1 MTGGFVDRIEE
12 SRVLTAFAGR
22 LLRGSGGMLAVEG
35 HAGTGKSELIKEFER
50 TQAGPRMVMARCH
63 GQDGAENSYG
73 PISDLLTRAAT
84 QQSVRGRWRR
94 HAAPLLR
101 AAPQLLELVPTVGP
115 ALRAGVEAVQHRG
128 DGESEDVLL
137 GQTGR
142 VARVLADA
150 LVSAARDRGPL
161 LCVID
166 DAERID
172 PSSCLVLDYL
182 SEQLPTVPLGIILVH
197 RSTVW
202 ETEGHPLISLLR
214 QFRSRRQLQTIRLQ
228 RLPASAVAQYAR
240 RRGETGTDEEVLAR
254 VDSLVGGHA
263 LLLVQLMDLRQEN
276 ATKAGTLNLDDN
288 TLDAVDAV
296 VCERLD
302 LLPPDARHLLE
313 IAAIQGTVF
322 STSIVR
328 EVSGLGDEE
337 VGALLGD
344 VERRGD
350 LIEAV
355 STPIAPEPTEAG
367 RYRFAHGMLQL
378 LLYRRQNDHQRRNR
392 HRAIASALERLG
404 EGAAATVE
412 PLQLARHH
420 RGAGDARKAAEYS
433 YLAAQ
438 RMARSGSALTEVSV
452 LCARALSD
460 LRAAP
465 DGPDTDRWAL
475 RVLELLLVA
484 SESSWQAAEDAEAGV
499 LGLAEEAARTAQR
512 IGEPRL
518 QARAAFLYGKILL
531 HTQGVTTSTS
541 VLHTALE
548 RAEAD
553 DGLPE
558 ASPERFL
565 LMTEYGAQLTQR
577 DLAAGLR
584 LMRRADL
591 LRQTLASWSN
601 WVNDPVTAL
610 VERQLDKQFGVSAL
624 DAGDLGNAHQRLTQS
639 VEQLRIRAVAD
650 ELHPALNYLA
660 QTLIAMGEY
669 ARAEAA
675 LHEALDLVRTPG
687 PSAWRAYHRSLLG
700 RAFLLDDKGEQALHL
715 LRSAADEC
723 DRTQIVSIGPL
734 VHNYLAEALIV
745 LGAGDRRRL
754 AEAEEISV
762 ATADACRAA
771 GTLRSEVTA
780 WSLVG
785 RARLLLG
792 SLDSARHAGEQAV
805 TLLQQAGGHLPAV
818 TAEEIYYHHSRTL
831 TALGETA
838 DGLRLLRAAN
848 EEIQRKA
855 ATLNPNARARF
866 LTAVAL
872 NRAVAENLAA
882 HQPEGQPN
890 GLNTAAAD

>member
-1 MTGGFVDRIEE
+1 MGALMTGGFVDRIEE

-22 LLRGSGGMLAVEG
+22 LMRGSGGMLAVEG

-50 TQAGPRMVMARCH
+50 TQAGPRVVMARCH

-73 PISDLLTRAAT
+73 PISDLLTRAAPEHGA
-84 QQSVRGRWRR
+84 RGRWRR
-94 HAAPLLR
+94 RAAPLLR

-128 DGESEDVLL
+128 GSESEDVLL
-137 GQTGR
+137 GQAGR
-142 VARVLADA
+142 VARALADA
-150 LVSAARDRGPL
+150 LVSAARDHGPL

-214 QFRSRRQLQTIRLQ
+214 KFRSRRQVQTIRLK

-240 RRGETGTDEEVLAR
+240 GRGETGTDEEVLAR
-254 VDSLVGGHA
+254 VDSLVGGHP

-276 ATKAGTLNLDDN
+276 ATKAETLNVDDN

-296 VCERLD
+296 VRERLD
-302 LLPPDARHLLE
+302 LLPPDARRLLE
-313 IAAIQGTVF
+313 IAATQGTVF
-322 STSIVR
+322 SASVVR
-328 EVSGLGDEE
+328 EVSGLSDDE
-337 VGALLGD
+337 VWALLGE

-355 STPIAPEPTEAG
+355 STPIAQEPTEAG
-367 RYRFAHGMLQL
+367 RYRFSHGILQL
-378 LLYRRQNDHQRRNR
+378 LLYRHQNGHQRRNR
-392 HRAIASALERLG
+392 HRAVASALERLG
-404 EGAAATVE
+404 EGAAATGDE
-412 PLQLARHH
+412 SLQLARHY

-438 RMARSGSALTEVSV
+438 RMARNGSALTEVSV

-465 DGPDTDRWAL
+465 VDPETDRWAL

-484 SESSWQAAEDAEAGV
+484 SESSWQAAEDAGAGV

-512 IGEPRL
+512 IGETTL
-518 QARAAFLYGKILL
+518 QARAAFLHGKILL
-531 HTQGVTTSTS
+531 HTQGVTASTT
-541 VLHTALE
+541 VLHEALE
-548 RAEAD
+548 HAEAD

-558 ASPERFL
+558 ESPERFL
-565 LMTEYGAQLTQR
+565 LLAEYGAQLTQR
-577 DLAAGLR
+577 DLAAGLH

-591 LRQTLASWSN
+591 LRQTLASSSA

-624 DAGDLGNAHQRLTQS
+624 DAGDLGSAHQRLTVS

-660 QTLIAMGEY
+660 QTLTAMGEY
-669 ARAEAA
+669 ALAEGA

-700 RAFLLDDKGEQALHL
+700 RAFLLHDKGEQALRL

-734 VHNYLAEALIV
+734 VRNYLAEALIV

-754 AEAEEISV
+754 AEAEEMSV

-780 WSLVG
+780 WSLAG

-792 SLDSARHAGEQAV
+792 SVDPPGTPE
-805 TLLQQAGGHLPAV
+805 
-818 TAEEIYYHHSRTL
+818 
-831 TALGETA
+831 
-838 DGLRLLRAAN
+838 
-848 EEIQRKA
+848 
-855 ATLNPNARARF
+855 
-866 LTAVAL
+866 
-872 NRAVAENLAA
+872 NRR
-882 HQPEGQPN
+882 
-890 GLNTAAAD
+890 